1 MKKLFGILLLIFIAL
16 PSKSQL
22 LWKISGKGLSHPSY
36 IFGTHHLAKLSIIDS
51 IKGLK
56 PAFESAQQIIGE
68 VDMKDMQASATMQL
82 MQKKMMID
90 NDTTLRMLFTPTDY
104 EKVNKCIKENLNGVD
119 LSLMQKVRPAFLSN
133 NLEVILYLKQM
144 GDFNIQEQLDSYFQ
158 KEGLAKGKIV
168 IPLETIEQQFDI
180 LFNSASLR
188 RQAEL
193 LVCMIDNIKKETEQT
208 LALNAF
214 YKYQKLDA
222 MYKLSLENEG
232 NNCDPRPEE
241 MENLIYKRNKT
252 WVTKLPSLMKT
263 APSFIAVGA
272 LHLPGPH
279 GVLILLK
286 KAGYTVQPVW

>member
-68 VDMKDMQASATMQL
+68 VDMKDMQAPATMQL

-104 EKVNKCIKENLNGVD
+104 EKVNKCVKENLNGAD
-119 LSLMQKVRPAFLSN
+119 LSLMQKVRPVFLSN

-158 KEGLAKGKIV
+158 KEGLAKGKKV

-193 LVCMIDNIKKETEQT
+193 LVCMIDNIKKEAEQT

-241 MENLIYKRNKT
+241 MENLIYRRNKT
-252 WVTKLPSLMKT
+252 WVTKLPSLMKA

>member
-16 PSKSQL
+16 PSKGQL

-68 VDMKDMQASATMQL
+68 VDMKDMQAPATMQL

-104 EKVNKCIKENLNGVD
+104 EKVNKCVKENLNGAD
-119 LSLMQKVRPAFLSN
+119 LSLMQKVCPAFLSN

-158 KEGLAKGKIV
+158 KKGLAKGKKV

-241 MENLIYKRNKT
+241 MENLINKRNKT
-252 WVTKLPSLMKT
+252 WVSKLPALMKT